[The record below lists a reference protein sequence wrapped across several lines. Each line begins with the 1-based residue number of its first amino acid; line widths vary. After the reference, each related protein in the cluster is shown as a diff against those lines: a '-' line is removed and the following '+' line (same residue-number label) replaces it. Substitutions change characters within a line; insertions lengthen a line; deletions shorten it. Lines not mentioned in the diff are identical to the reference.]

1 MDDKIVYRGTSRTI
15 EWAVMPDGKMPGRR
29 GWDLLDKEQRAKLL
43 TTICRLGDSGECR
56 NEDRFKHE
64 RNKIYAIKA
73 WKVRIYCFMTQDRRI
88 VLTNVEPKKQ
98 RKARETD
105 LDRAERIRTDCING

>member
-1 MDDKIVYRGTSRTI
+1 MDDKIVYRGRSRTI
-15 EWAVMPDGKMPGRR
+15 EWAIMPDGKMPGLR
-29 GWDLLDKEQRAKLL
+29 GWNALRDEDKAKVL
-43 TTICRLGDSGECR
+43 TTIRRLGDSGECR

-98 RKARETD
+98 RRASEAD
-105 LDRAERIRTDCING
+105 LDRAERIRTQCTNG